1 MHMPDVLKSKKD
13 RKHKIKSLVFTITST
28 YLKNEII
35 WINISKTKTDVFI
48 AVVLKCSRWNLLIFI
63 GYFCKVFYLKN
74 VEKI

>member
-1 MHMPDVLKSKKD
+1 
-13 RKHKIKSLVFTITST
+13 VFTITST